1 MGETKR
7 KGHECGEDT
16 KWESG
21 LSANLSGCFWGEW
34 DVSLFFFFLLQKL
47 LSAWI
52 PRRIALCIKSC
63 TSTAVGWAQNFLSLR
78 KTTLLQWKSTPGA
91 GERDGTSRGPGGEK
105 QQTCLRELNRSVIND
120 RSDLS
125 QTWIWKEA
133 SYVHP
138 RALNK
143 ATSDWTSSPP
153 SVKLKWGWSGGPGLS
168 RSASRSGGTRV
179 KRKLVLKL
187 CSTSL
192 RGKVKL
198 LRLGWTCA
206 VSCVRRCRRAE
217 SEWASETPETS
228 DYLPPGPV
236 VKCRPSEKRVRV
248 VWPEHSDII
257 CWSCNVYFF
266 SPP

>member
-1 MGETKR
+1 MSVSTDLGADAYREGKGFVLVMIKREKRRWEKQTKR
-7 KGHECGEDT
+7 KGHKCGEDT

-63 TSTAVGWAQNFLSLR
+63 TSTAAGWAQNFLSLR

-91 GERDGTSRGPGGEK
+91 GERDGTSWGPGGEK

-125 QTWIWKEA
+125 QTWTWKEA

-187 CSTSL
+187 CSTSAA
-192 RGKVKL
+192 G
-198 LRLGWTCA
+198 
-206 VSCVRRCRRAE
+206 
-217 SEWASETPETS
+217 
-228 DYLPPGPV
+228 
-236 VKCRPSEKRVRV
+236 
-248 VWPEHSDII
+248 
-257 CWSCNVYFF
+257 
-266 SPP
+266 